1 MQHVKT
7 GIRRRRKPP
16 ETRRS
21 DIVRAALRLF
31 AAKGFAATRLDDVA
45 EAAGIAKGTIYLYF
59 ETKEELFR
67 DVVRQELLPLLDRFE
82 EAVAAH
88 QGPAADLLRLL
99 LAGLARLTDS
109 DAGAIPKLVVCEAGN
124 FPEIARFYA
133 DEVVGRGQN
142 LLERILQRGIERG
155 EFRPV
160 DTEHILP
167 ALIGPVLLMLL
178 WRHSIGRH
186 AERQFDP
193 ESVVAT
199 QVDILLRGLAP
210 DR

>member
-1 MQHVKT
+1 MPNVKT
-7 GIRRRRKPP
+7 EIRRKRKPP

-21 DIVRAALRLF
+21 DIVSAALRLF

-45 EAAGIAKGTIYLYF
+45 EAAGIAKGTVYLYF

-67 DVVRQELLPLLDRFE
+67 EVVRQELLPTLDRFE
-82 EAVAAH
+82 EAAAAH

-99 LAGLARLTDS
+99 LAGLARLIDS

-133 DEVVGRGQN
+133 DEVVGRGQL
-142 LLERILQRGIERG
+142 LLERIVKRGVERG

-160 DTEHILP
+160 DTAHILP
-167 ALIGPVLLMLL
+167 GFIGPVLLMLL

-193 ESVVAT
+193 EAVLAT
-199 QVDILLRGLAP
+199 QLDMLLRGLAP
-210 DR
+210 IP